1 MKILVGKLKRVD
13 AVPCKKVNLEKLAK
27 KAEKDTV
34 TAMGKLFIIELKNR
48 EKMNKILSS
57 SEYSD
62 FLDYIKT
69 ESNKLEKRI
78 TEKANKIIADADI
91 VDVCLVVNEIRPSLS
106 LKRTDIIGL
115 PSIAAEN
122 FWDLKNIEKNADE
135 TQELVKDKEEI
146 KNVNKV
152 CIETVKK
159 VKKIIK
165 KEDEV

>member
-13 AVPCKKVNLEKLAK
+13 AVPCKKVNLERLAK
-27 KAEKDTV
+27 KAEKDTG
-34 TAMGKLFIIELKNR
+34 TAMGKLLIKELINR

-78 TEKANKIIADADI
+78 TEKANKIIDD
-91 VDVCLVVNEIRPSLS
+91 DVEMCFVVNEIRPSLS

-115 PSIAAEN
+115 PSIAVED
-122 FWDLKNIEKNADE
+122 FWDLKNVEKNVAE

-146 KNVNKV
+146 KNVKKV

>member
-13 AVPCKKVNLEKLAK
+13 AVPCKKVNLERLAK
-27 KAEKDTV
+27 KAEKDTG
-34 TAMGKLFIIELKNR
+34 TAMGKLFIKELINR

-78 TEKANKIIADADI
+78 TEKANKIIDD
-91 VDVCLVVNEIRPSLS
+91 DVEMCFVVNEIRPSLS

-115 PSIAAEN
+115 PSIAVED
-122 FWDLKNIEKNADE
+122 FWDLKNVEKNVAE

-146 KNVNKV
+146 KNVKKV